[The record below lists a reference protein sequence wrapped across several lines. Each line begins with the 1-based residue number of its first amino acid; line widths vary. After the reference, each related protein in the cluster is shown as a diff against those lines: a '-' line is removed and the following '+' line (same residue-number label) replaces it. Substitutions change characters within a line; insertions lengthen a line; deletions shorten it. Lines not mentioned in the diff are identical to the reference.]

1 MSGRDPS
8 PIPKHIVLAIH
19 EDQLKRNG
27 ECQEFATKGFLIR
40 L

>member
-27 ECQEFATKGFLIR
+27 GMPGVREGFLIR